1 MPIRLANGT
10 VEAAGPV
17 QAPDRRVGVQPE
29 TADKGG
35 AVHDEFQGLVLTGAV
50 KRLLEESGV
59 VAAAAPADIAIEA
72 RTSFAGEDGK
82 SFHGFLPPPL
92 RGGGSSS
99 RQWQLAVGMEPR
111 HTLSPYFVPL
121 HLVSTPCRLRMR
133 GT

>member
-1 MPIRLANGT
+1 M
-10 VEAAGPV
+10 
-17 QAPDRRVGVQPE
+17 QPE

-82 SFHGFLPPPL
+82 SFH
-92 RGGGSSS
+92 
-99 RQWQLAVGMEPR
+99 
-111 HTLSPYFVPL
+111 
-121 HLVSTPCRLRMR
+121 
-133 GT
+133 